1 MSDAALDEYAKT
13 LASIIPL
20 SLACGASFLSFIYL
34 VWFIVFHEIPKRLDS
49 DTLES
54 QTSQQQNTKSMIAII
69 FTPLNNAL
77 ALLMDGPGYCANRAF
92 ISIFLAFSEASYVY
106 YSWKRGI
113 FVVKRVFPWLA
124 QYIGSSIIYIPILI
138 LLQAIPTLVL
148 GFMRIWV
155 RDLNEAPLLNANLYL
170 TGLAGA
176 IVIAFD
182 LVLLTAFIKY
192 VRQANLEGATI
203 EADGKLAIVSRYGIG
218 SIVLSLL
225 MLCVYGAYTV
235 TKVLAFYT
243 LSQLLVGSMLFWLMR
258 MKVRLFQFEFE
269 EKQQLESRISAKL
282 GGGKI
287 SMERKSVDSRP
298 STVAGSPKTSY
309 ITPIRNGR
317 LSIQ

>member
-1 MSDAALDEYAKT
+1 GKSFHFKTMSDAALDEHAKT
-13 LASIIPL
+13 LFSIIPL

-49 DTLES
+49 DALES

-77 ALLMDGPGYCANRAF
+77 AVMALSLTGYYSTSAMKKAFDGPGYCANRAF

-192 VRQANLEGATI
+192 VRQANIEGTTI

-225 MLCVYGAYTV
+225 M
-235 TKVLAFYT
+235 
-243 LSQLLVGSMLFWLMR
+243 
-258 MKVRLFQFEFE
+258 
-269 EKQQLESRISAKL
+269 
-282 GGGKI
+282 
-287 SMERKSVDSRP
+287 
-298 STVAGSPKTSY
+298 
-309 ITPIRNGR
+309 
-317 LSIQ
+317 